1 MATIFQL
8 VTTIFLLGKSCVYN
22 DNDTVTDSDS
32 YNKAVHIIGKKEVAL
47 SEITMGLPL
56 WKEVTW
62 TKSRMIF
69 P

>member
-22 DNDTVTDSDS
+22 DNDTDS

-47 SEITMGLPL
+47 REITMGLPL
-56 WKEVTW
+56 WKEDIEYTSVNLN
-62 TKSRMIF
+62 
-69 P
+69 